1 MKRSNTGFTLIEM
14 MIVVTLI
21 GLVAAIAIPSYNA
34 YVLRSH
40 RADAR
45 NFLLSVSQRLEQN
58 YTLTGTYLRTQ
69 GSLVNDINN
78 AWIANAGYGSV
89 PSAGTLRYN
98 IVFNGGTPVDAAT
111 YVLLAVPTGP
121 QVGDLCGNLVIDQAG
136 RKGAGLG
143 AVAVDPRSNL
153 TTECWGR

>member
-21 GLVAAIAIPSYNA
+21 GVIAAIAIPNYNT

-69 GSLVNDINN
+69 GSLVNNINN
-78 AWIANAGYGSV
+78 AWITNSGFGSV

-98 IVFNGGTPVDAAT
+98 IVFNGGAPVDAAT
-111 YVLLAVPTGP
+111 YVLQAVPAGP
-121 QVGDLCGNLVIDQAG
+121 QVDDRCGTLVIDQAG
-136 RKGAGLG
+136 RKGAGPG
-143 AVAVDPRSNL
+143 AVAVDPRNNL